1 MKVSWPA
8 EAVQLTLIA
17 GMVLLAAVVWPHVPD
32 RIPVH
37 WNLQGEVDRYG
48 GKFVG
53 LMLIPLITAGVYL
66 LLILLPL
73 FDPGRR
79 NYQSF
84 AGAYN
89 AIRVSIVAFM
99 TVVDVVIV
107 LVALGNKVD
116 VTAVIAIAT
125 GAMLVVLGNFM
136 GKIRPNWFV
145 GVRTP
150 WTLSSKLSWTKTH
163 RLAGWLFILMGLL
176 VAVLGIIKTGWMLV
190 LTLSVCGLMS
200 VWIVVYSYL
209 VYRHD
214 PQRISPAG
222 TVPDTP

>member
-1 MKVSWPA
+1 MKISWRA

-17 GMVLLAAVVWPHVPD
+17 GMLLLAALAWPHVPD
-32 RIPVH
+32 QIPIH
-37 WNLQGEVDRYG
+37 WNLRGEVDGYG
-48 GKFVG
+48 GKAVG
-53 LMLIPLITAGVYL
+53 LLVIPLTALGVYVL
-66 LLILLPL
+66 LMLLPL
-73 FDPGRR
+73 LDPGRR

-89 AIRVSIVAFM
+89 AIRVSIIAFM
-99 TVVDVVIV
+99 TVVDVVMV
-107 LVALGNKVD
+107 LVALGYQVD
-116 VTAVIAIAT
+116 VTAAITIAT

-163 RLAGWLFILMGLL
+163 RLAGWLFIVMGML
-176 VAVLGIIKTGWMLV
+176 VAVLGIVRTSWMLV
-190 LTLSVCGLMS
+190 LTLSGCGLMS

-222 TVPDTP
+222 TSPETP